1 MQKSQIKHLEEMMT
15 KKEQEDQKPEFAP
28 SFISYAQNYED
39 VMLYRAL
46 KGVEKGFYIDVGAMD
61 PVYDSVTKAF
71 YERGWRGINIEP
83 VRKWYD
89 KLVTDRPED
98 INLNVAISDEPG
110 NLHLFDIPET
120 GLSTFDK
127 DLAENHLITQ
137 GFQSQEII
145 VPSMTLDA
153 ILKKAHYQEIHFLK
167 IDVEGAEK
175 QVLESINL
183 KLLRP
188 WIILVEATKP
198 GSQIQDYKDW
208 EHLLTGADYN
218 FVYFD
223 GLNRFYVPKERED
236 LALAFNT
243 PPNVFDGF
251 IRADEWNALL
261 AAKAIETD
269 RQQMEVALNSKEAD
283 RQQMV
288 ATLNTMEADRQKSE
302 AELKARD
309 VDRQQLGA
317 ALKAGEVKRQKLE
330 AALNTMEAER
340 QKSEAELKARDVDR
354 QQLEAALKAGEI
366 KRQQLEAVLNAEEAD
381 RQQLEAARNAINT
394 ELEVVKKNRDEV
406 LGELGRVY
414 RSRSFRITTPLRIIF
429 GTLRKWRNQ
438 LKRGRDRSTPVGSN
452 SPQNKKSSVRQ
463 FVDGLRKVA
472 WIAILLDKF
481 KQRFPRAWYGTA
493 RQIKKRF
500 PLQPESIT
508 PYQPVALDQITLEN
522 DKHFLDLFQRELS
535 RRQAK
540 RTETKS

>member
-1 MQKSQIKHLEEMMT
+1 MQKSQINHLEEMMA
-15 KKEQEDQKPEFAP
+15 KKEQEDQKPELAP

-83 VRKWYD
+83 VLKWYD

-127 DLAENHLITQ
+127 ELAENHLVNQ

-145 VPSMTLDA
+145 VPTMTLNA

-183 KLLRP
+183 ILLRP

-223 GLNRFYVPKERED
+223 GLNRFYVQKERGD
-236 LALAFNT
+236 LALAFSIS
-243 PPNVFDGF
+243 PNVFDRF
-251 IRADEWNALL
+251 IRADEWNALQ

-269 RQQMEVALNSKEAD
+269 CQQMEVVLNSKEAD

-288 ATLNTMEADRQKSE
+288 ATLNAMEAERQKSE

-309 VDRQQLGA
+309 IDRQQLGA
-317 ALKAGEVKRQKLE
+317 ALKAGEVKRL
-330 AALNTMEAER
+330 
-340 QKSEAELKARDVDR
+340 
-354 QQLEAALKAGEI
+354 QLEAALKA
-366 KRQQLEAVLNAEEAD
+366 READ

-394 ELEVVKKNRDEV
+394 ELEVVKKNRDQV

-429 GTLRKWRNQ
+429 GTLRKWRDQ
-438 LKRGRDRSTPVGSN
+438 LKHRKDRSTPFGSN